1 MILLQRARIAASAAL
16 GFPRS
21 MRLPLVGDM
30 DGRFR
35 SPGARIDD
43 PRFGRSE
50 GLPFTLEVVVDGERS
65 APAGV
70 AREVDRVFFR
80 DRGKLLFNVSFACGK
95 PQGLFRR
102 GLYGDPRSHWF
113 NVFFGCYQIDVPKRV
128 WGRPFGYR
136 EDGRTIDRDEVLR
149 IGKSDWNYFSN
160 WMYGVPDAAI
170 TPTDGLDDPQLRFE
184 QRPRRAVNGRAWD
197 EVLLDGV
204 RVASAYDPGRA
215 DGLQLVDRG
224 LWSALWRASFGLP
237 LRRAV
242 VDEPAFFAVPMAARL
257 YMAFRESAADDDLGE
272 PSYQTFFFGGTV
284 NRWYAEHAADAAERD
299 RRRVFNEAFL
309 EAQMRAVERVMRDP
323 CGGLGFPS
331 P

>member
-1 MILLQRARIAASAAL
+1 
-16 GFPRS
+16 
-21 MRLPLVGDM
+21 
-30 DGRFR
+30 
-35 SPGARIDD
+35 
-43 PRFGRSE
+43 
-50 GLPFTLEVVVDGERS
+50 
-65 APAGV
+65 
-70 AREVDRVFFR
+70 
-80 DRGKLLFNVSFACGK
+80 LFNVCFSCGAPK
-95 PQGLFRR
+95 GVLRE
-102 GLYGDPRSHWF
+102 GSYGDPTSPWF
-113 NVFFGCYQIDVPKRV
+113 NVFFGYYQIDVV
-128 WGRPFGYR
+128 ASAWGRPFGYC
-136 EDGRTIDRDEVLR
+136 DASSGAVDTDDVVR
-149 IGKSDWNYFSN
+149 IGKADWNYFSN

-170 TPTDGLDDPQLRFE
+170 VPTDRLDDPQLRFE

-257 YMAFRESAADDDLGE
+257 YMAYRESAADDDLGE

-299 RRRVFNEAFL
+299 RRRAFNEAFL

-323 CGGLGFPS
+323 CGDLGFPS